1 MKNFFSKNWKKIV
14 YVLCGIAILI
24 NLILVFITPA
34 TIVDEYYKYGPSQY
48 ADVGGQVNV
57 GNISGD
63 VNDGVDNLTDYVQ
76 DKTGYSDSS
85 ARVLVIS
92 ALLVCG
98 VLILSNII
106 DDSSSSSEKKKK

>member
-14 YVLCGIAILI
+14 YVICGIAIAI
-24 NLILVFITPA
+24 NLILAFITPSS
-34 TIVDEYYKYGPSQY
+34 IVEEYYKYGPTVYS
-48 ADVGGQVNV
+48 DIGGIDTE
-57 GNISGD
+57 NISGD
-63 VNDGVDNLTDYVQ
+63 VNEGVDNLTDYVQ

-85 ARVLVIS
+85 ARILVIA

-106 DDSSSSSEKKKK
+106 DDSSSSSDKKKK